1 MDKFFIKKNL
11 MNVFSENTGKNEKVL
26 EKCKFL

>member
-11 MNVFSENTGKNEKVL
+11 MNVFSENTGKNEVL

>member
-11 MNVFSENTGKNEKVL
+11 MNIFRENTGKNEKVL
-26 EKCKFL
+26 EKCKFF